1 MKEPDLEEE
10 DLRAE
15 VRDGQLTIARRSLSL
30 DLPEV
35 TVTLPSGEARR
46 LKLSEDAPGRGTAT
60 LTAEENGLYHITD
73 GTHTTL
79 AAAGPLNPLELRDPR
94 STGAVA
100 EPLVDESGGTVR
112 RIAGNDRSEERRVG
126 KECVSTCRSR
136 WSPSH

>member
-60 LTAEENGLYHITD
+60 LTAEENGLYRITD
-73 GTHTTL
+73 GTRTTL
-79 AAAGPLNPLELRDPR
+79 DAAGPLNPLALRDPR
-94 STGAVA
+94 TTGAVP
-100 EPLVDESGGTVR
+100 EPLVDETGAPVR
-112 RIAGNDRSEERRVG
+112 RIAANALPRLRKVAATPHRLRRDG
-126 KECVSTCRSR
+126 TR
-136 WSPSH
+136 PH